1 MGHDVSKVKESVAKV
16 AKNDVAIVTDA
27 DGVKLV
33 KYTFRYVV
41 KLSLRALHDGCGGQI
56 GRRLAQGSP

>member
-1 MGHDVSKVKESVAKV
+1 MGYDVSNVTESVVKV

-41 KLSLRALHDGCGGQI
+41 KLSLKCLARWMWRANW
-56 GRRLAQGSP
+56 